1 MRWLILISAAAF
13 LFSMASTAHAQEMT
27 QQSQLSSLFAQT
39 EGRARGARRN
49 FDRLIA
55 NHPEFLPELQQV
67 AARLGTRP
75 EWLLNVMACESS
87 FVASARNPLPGQTA
101 SGLLQI
107 IRQTAVGL
115 GTTTTA
121 IRRMNPVA
129 QLRLVEKYFA
139 PFKGQLNSLADV
151 YLAVFRG
158 FIVNG
163 GPETVVAPLNNSAK
177 ERQVYSL
184 NKGLDLDGDRR
195 ITKEELAMVAFG
207 VGRFT
212 GAQSVAE
219 TRPHINK
226 HQQRGI
232 SVQMQPR
239 VISRYVVIPA
249 GNKSESISSSVESSE
264 VTTKINK
271 TRSIYVH

>member
-1 MRWLILISAAAF
+1 MRRLILISAMAF
-13 LFSMASTAHAQEMT
+13 LFFMAPRAHAQEMT
-27 QQSQLSSLFAQT
+27 QQSQLSSLFART
-39 EGRARGARRN
+39 EARAREARLN
-49 FDRLIA
+49 FNRLIA
-55 NHPEFLPELQQV
+55 DYPEFLPELQQV
-67 AARLGTRP
+67 AARLGTRA

-107 IRQTAVGL
+107 IRQTAAGL

-121 IRRMNPVA
+121 IRRMNPVE
-129 QLRLVEKYFA
+129 QLQSVEKYFT
-139 PFKGQLNSLADV
+139 PFKGRLNSLADV

-163 GPETVVAPLNNSAK
+163 GPETVVAPLNNSSK
-177 ERQVYSL
+177 EHQAYLL

-207 VGRFT
+207 VGRFSVV
-212 GAQSVAE
+212 QPVAE
-219 TRPHINK
+219 TRPQPSET
-226 HQQRGI
+226 QQRGI
-232 SVQMQPR
+232 SVPMRPR

-249 GNKSESISSSVESSE
+249 GSKSDSISSQVES
-264 VTTKINK
+264 TGGPTKTNK
-271 TRSIYVH
+271 TRSTYIY